1 MKKVLDNIE
10 NAIRD
15 GKAKA
20 NDLSNKKER
29 LHSYIEYLEESQL
42 DVLQFIIDIGHKP
55 FNKHEMVK
63 FIQSE
68 ELECLEPRKAE
79 MQDVERLDN
88 YDTAYPINYLREI
101 EAIYPEA
108 VNGNYIYDYSN
119 LSFGRLVNLNNL
131 LVRAI
136 IKKMK

>member
-1 MKKVLDNIE
+1 MKKAIDNIE

-20 NDLSNKKER
+20 IDINNKKER

-42 DVLQFIIDIGHKP
+42 DVLQFIIDIGNKP
-55 FNKHEMVK
+55 FNKHKMVK
-63 FIQSE
+63 FIQSAR
-68 ELECLEPRKAE
+68 LECSEQTKIG
-79 MQDVERLDN
+79 QIERLDN
-88 YDTAYPINYLREI
+88 YDTSYPINYLREI